1 MKLLF
6 LAPQPF
12 YEERGTPIAVRL
24 ALTVLADRYLGN
36 QSNRID
42 LLTYH
47 VGKTVDIPGVTVH
60 RIPRVPFIRSVRP
73 GISIQKLVCD
83 LFFLFKIL
91 QLLFRSRENQ
101 YNLVHAVE
109 ESAFFA
115 LICKILF
122 GIPFIYDMDS
132 SLSLQLT
139 EKWGFLRPLRPMFEY
154 FEGLLIKHSAAVVP
168 VCDALATIAKSH
180 GKESPVILSDISLL
194 EPSAAAENIRESLN
208 LPDTAIISLYS
219 GNLERYQ
226 GIDLLIDSF
235 QIVAEQNQAAHLVII
250 GGTPA
255 DITNYKRR
263 VQSIGLCRNIHLI
276 GPRPVQ
282 ALYGFLK
289 QADILVSPRTMGNN
303 TPMKIYSY
311 MHSGK
316 PMVAT
321 RLPTHT
327 QVLNDDN
334 AILVAPTPQ
343 DYAVGLLKL
352 ISNPE
357 LRTSI
362 GGAAFRLAEERYTF
376 PAFKRSLN
384 QIYDRLNIAE

>member
-24 ALTVLADRYLGN
+24 ALTVLAERYTGEKV
-36 QSNRID
+36 SRID

-47 VGKTVDIPGVTVH
+47 VGRESKILGVTTH
-60 RIPRVPFIRSVRP
+60 RIPNIPFIKSVRP
-73 GISIQKLVCD
+73 GISFAKLICD
-83 LFFLFKIL
+83 LFFFFKLI
-91 QLLFRSRENQ
+91 QLLYRAREDQ
-101 YNLVHAVE
+101 YELVHAVE

-115 LICKILF
+115 LICQVFF

-139 EKWGFLRPLRPMFEY
+139 EKWWFLKPLRPIFEY
-154 FEGLLIKHSAAVVP
+154 FEGQLIRRAVAVVP
-168 VCDALATIAKSH
+168 VCDALATIARNH
-180 GKESPVILSDISLL
+180 GKDSPIILSDISLL
-194 EPSAAAENIRESLN
+194 EVNDEAEDLKATLG
-208 LPDTAIISLYS
+208 LPADALITLYS

-226 GIDLLIDSF
+226 GIDLLIESF
-235 QIVAEQNQAAHLVII
+235 VKVALYTSNSFLVII
-250 GGTPA
+250 GGSRE
-255 DITNYKRR
+255 DRDKYMKMCSDKKLEDR
-263 VQSIGLCRNIHLI
+263 VFII
-276 GPRPVQ
+276 GPRPVH
-282 ALYGFLK
+282 ALYGYLK

-311 MHSGK
+311 LHSGR

-327 QVLNDDN
+327 QVLTDD
-334 AILVAPTPQ
+334 I
-343 DYAVGLLKL
+343 AVLAEPDSDSFSKGLIKL
-352 ISNPE
+352 ISSE
-357 LRTSI
+357 SLRASI
-362 GGAAFRLAEERYTF
+362 GQAAFQLAEQKYTF

-384 QIYDRLNIAE
+384 QIYDQLKVA

>member
-24 ALTVLADRYLGN
+24 ALTVLAERYKGDKV
-36 QSNRID
+36 SKID

-47 VGKTVDIPGVTVH
+47 VGAESKIPGVAIH
-60 RIPRVPFIRSVRP
+60 RIPKIPFIRSVRP
-73 GISIQKLVCD
+73 GISIAKLICD
-83 LFFLFKIL
+83 GVLFIKLI
-91 QLLFRSRENQ
+91 QLLYRSRNDP
-101 YNLVHAVE
+101 YDIVHAVE

-115 LICKILF
+115 LICQVFF

-139 EKWGFLRPLRPMFEY
+139 EKWSFLRPFRGVFEY
-154 FEGLLIKHSAAVVP
+154 FEGALIRRAAAVVP
-168 VCDALATIAKSH
+168 VCDALATIAKNH
-180 GKESPVILSDISLL
+180 GKDSPIILSDISLL
-194 EPSAAAENIRESLN
+194 EINNDAEDLRSSLK
-208 LPDTAIISLYS
+208 LPADAIICLYS

-235 QIVAEQNQAAHLVII
+235 RHVATQNSNSFLIII
-250 GGTPA
+250 GGSKA
-255 DITNYKRR
+255 DREKY
-263 VQSIGLCRNIHLI
+263 SAMSAEMGLLDRIFII
-276 GPRPVQ
+276 GPRPVH
-282 ALYGFLK
+282 ALYGYLK

-311 MHSGK
+311 MHSGI

-327 QVLNDDN
+327 QVLDET
-334 AILVAPTPQ
+334 I
-343 DYAVGLLKL
+343 AVLAEPNPRSFSEAL
-352 ISNPE
+352 ISLIKSAE
-357 LRTSI
+357 LRNSI
-362 GGAAFRLAEERYTF
+362 GRAAFEVAEQKYTF
-376 PAFKRSLN
+376 SAFKRSLN
-384 QIYDRLNIAE
+384 QIYDQLKVA